1 MVDSYLWH
9 NLGANDK
16 SSYVIG
22 SDYIQHQTFSY
33 ALRFNYSYKGRY
45 MLTVSNRWDGD
56 SRLSKGNKWASFP
69 SVAAAWRIS
78 DEAFMKNVEALILT
92 TTTRL
97 KKKLR

>member
-1 MVDSYLWH
+1 MHKVKASWLILIYGIIT
-9 NLGANDK
+9 GANDK

-56 SRLSKGNKWASFP
+56 SRLSKGNKWASF
-69 SVAAAWRIS
+69 
-78 DEAFMKNVEALILT
+78 LQ
-92 TTTRL
+92 
-97 KKKLR
+97 